1 MTTYN
6 LDEDEVVIM
15 QDANVTDQ
23 TNHTVT
29 VVLTNKSILNIDH
42 SLWGSKNSY
51 RLPLS
56 DLKESNGNPNVL
68 IGKSP
73 DGKSR
78 LELFFSD
85 AHQYFSFKGLMAEK
99 KWASAVVK
107 AYKARMKELAKS
119 EREPLDAAT
128 LFAPILGKLDATKN
142 AIMGA
147 KNVPK
152 AITNKCPFCGAVTT
166 GYKGDEVTCSYC
178 ESKFILK

>member
-29 VVLTNKSILNIDH
+29 VVLTNKSILKIDS
-42 SLWGSKNSY
+42 SLWSGKNCY
-51 RLPLS
+51 RFPLS

-68 IGKSP
+68 IGKAAN
-73 DGKSR
+73 GKSR

-85 AHQYFSFKGLMAEK
+85 VQQYYSFKGLMAEK
-99 KWASAVVK
+99 KWASAVIK

-119 EREPLDAAT
+119 EREPRDATT
-128 LFAPILGKLDATKN
+128 LFAPNIGKLDATKN

-147 KNVPK
+147 KNEPK
-152 AITNKCPFCGAVTT
+152 AVSNKCPFCGAVTT
-166 GYKGDEVTCSYC
+166 GVKGEEITCSYC

>member
-29 VVLTNKSILNIDH
+29 VVLTNKNILKIDP
-42 SLWGSKNSY
+42 SLWGNKNSY

-68 IGKSP
+68 IGKRP
-73 DGKSR
+73 DGRNR

-85 AHQYFSFKGLMAEK
+85 AHQYFSFKGLIAEK
-99 KWASAVVK
+99 KWASAIVK

-119 EREPLDAAT
+119 EREPRDTTRTFAPVIEKIDAAKK
-128 LFAPILGKLDATKN
+128 AVLGAQKE
-142 AIMGA
+142 A
-147 KNVPK
+147 KTVSY
-152 AITNKCPFCGAVTT
+152 KCPFCGARVD
-166 GYKGDEVTCSYC
+166 GHKGEEITCSYC
-178 ESKFILK
+178 EATFTIK

>member
-29 VVLTNKSILNIDH
+29 VVLTNKNILKIDR
-42 SLWGSKNSY
+42 SLWGGKNSY
-51 RLPLS
+51 RFPLT
-56 DLKESNGNPNVL
+56 DLKEANGNPNVL

-85 AHQYFSFKGLMAEK
+85 AQQYFSFKGLMAEK
-99 KWASAVVK
+99 KWASAVIK

-119 EREPLDAAT
+119 ERDPRDTSAF
-128 LFAPILGKLDATKN
+128 FAPIIGKLDA
-142 AIMGA
+142 A
-147 KNVPK
+147 KNTILGTNNEPK
-152 AITNKCPFCGAVTT
+152 AVSKKCPFCGAVTT
-166 GYKGDEVTCSYC
+166 GVKGEEITCSYC